1 VPPNAPFAPHRDPWI
16 RLGTLGAL
24 FTGSVIFVQ
33 LPIGLWAGN
42 AAEFQSSSWR
52 LLALGAAAV
61 VVAVACSACLLR
73 LLPPRTRRVT
83 ASALCAVGL
92 IAWIQGNFIVGSMNV
107 LNGQGAP
114 VDFASGHPPW
124 TMLAAVV
131 ACIVVA
137 FGVSRAP
144 RAAAAGLAL
153 LTVGLHVAT
162 IATITRSPAQGRSH
176 RVASITSVFR
186 FSSRENVLVVLL
198 DGLESGVARH
208 VFRQSPTIE
217 RAFDGF
223 QLYPDTAGVAR
234 TTFLSLPAIH
244 SGTLYSPPLA
254 PAEYFVDAIR
264 RQSFMNRFAD
274 AGFDTVLLNPIDGV
288 CPARVR
294 ACAATSQVLR
304 GASARLKHESL
315 QLLDLSLFRASPA
328 WLKRR
333 IYNDGKWLTA
343 GRMDVPYEIARV
355 VEGNELLGQ
364 LAQRLSVD
372 DGAPS
377 LKFVH
382 SVSTHTPYVLNE
394 DCHTFAASSLEH
406 LIPQARCGLLAV
418 ASLLNRLK
426 DIGAYDNTLIVV
438 MADHGID
445 PGVYGRDT
453 SDGLGKNWRHLAGA
467 ANPVFLMKP
476 QGRRGPLTQ
485 VRDAVHVPDLG
496 AMLCARS
503 RRCRKAAPMADVD
516 TAPTRP
522 RRFEDY
528 DWTHEFWRTGTVAN
542 ITSYEIRGPVW
553 QRSSWSRHNAGAP

>member
-61 VVAVACSACLLR
+61 VVAVACSACLLW
-73 LLPPRTRRVT
+73 LLPPRPRRVAT
-83 ASALCAVGL
+83 AAICAVGL
-92 IAWIQGNFIVGSMNV
+92 IAWIQGNFVVGRMDV

-114 VDFASGHPPW
+114 VDFASGYPAW
-124 TMLAAVV
+124 RMLAAVV
-131 ACIVVA
+131 ACFVVA
-137 FGVSRAP
+137 FGISRAP
-144 RAAAAGLAL
+144 RAAALGLAL
-153 LTVGLHVAT
+153 LTVGLYAT
-162 IATITRSPAQGRSH
+162 TISAIASSPPLRRSH
-176 RVASITSVFR
+176 SDGSIASVFR

-198 DGLESGVARH
+198 DGLEFGVARQ
-208 VFRQSPTIE
+208 VFLQSPTIE

-223 QLYPDTAGVAR
+223 QLYPDTVGVAR

-244 SGTLYSPPLA
+244 SGTVYSPPLT
-254 PAEYFVDAIR
+254 PAKYFVDAIR
-264 RQSFMNRFAD
+264 RRSFMNRFAD
-274 AGFDTVLLNPIDGV
+274 AGFDTVLLNPIEDV

-294 ACAATSQVLR
+294 ACTATSQVL
-304 GASARLKHESL
+304 GSARRLKHESL

-333 IYNDGKWLTA
+333 IYNDGQWLTA

-355 VEGNELLGQ
+355 VEANELLGQ
-364 LAQRLSVD
+364 LSQRLSVD
-372 DGAPS
+372 DGAPA

-382 SVSTHTPYVLNE
+382 SVSTHTPYVLND
-394 DCHTFAASSLEH
+394 DCRTFAAPSLAH

-418 ASLLNRLK
+418 ASLLDRLK
-426 DIGAYDNTLIVV
+426 EIGAYDNTLIVV

-445 PGVYGRDT
+445 PGVYGRGP
-453 SDGLGKNWRHLAGA
+453 SDGLEKHFRHLAGA

-476 QGRRGPLTQ
+476 QGSRGPLTQ

-503 RRCRKAAPMADVD
+503 RRCRKAAPMRDVD

-528 DWTHEFWRTGTVAN
+528 EWKHDFWRTRTVAN
-542 ITSYEIRGPVW
+542 ITSYNIRGPVW
-553 QRSSWSRHNAGAP
+553 QRSSWSRSQR